1 MRLSTPAA
9 PSTAS
14 RSSSPVNGGGSAPL
28 ISPCEAGGV
37 PAKPGRGARLALF
50 LLALPATAIAA
61 SSNPADLPAGHY
73 RLDPAH
79 TSVIARVR
87 HLGVSNYVVRFD
99 KVEGDFN
106 WDPAHPETTKLQA
119 SVDVTSLDVGADYSR
134 KFADEF
140 LNARTFT
147 QATFVATSLTPSADG
162 KTGTLS
168 GDLTMM
174 GVTKPV
180 SFDVTFVGVSHGLP
194 FGTLAGFSATTTIR
208 RSDFG
213 SRYVLAF
220 VGDEVSLDI
229 EAEFDRK

>member
-1 MRLSTPAA
+1 MRLATF
-9 PSTAS
+9 
-14 RSSSPVNGGGSAPL
+14 
-28 ISPCEAGGV
+28 
-37 PAKPGRGARLALF
+37 ALV
-50 LLALPATAIAA
+50 LLALPAAAAAA

-79 TSVIARVR
+79 TSIIARVR
-87 HLGVSNYVVRFD
+87 HLGVSNFTVRFD
-99 KVEGDFN
+99 RMQGDFT
-106 WDPAHPETTKLQA
+106 WDPEHPEAVKLQA

-134 KFADEF
+134 KFADDF
-140 LNARTFT
+140 LNAKVFG
-147 QATFVATSLTPSADG
+147 QATFIATSLVPSADG
-162 KTGTLS
+162 KTGTLT
-168 GDLTMM
+168 GDLTLM

-180 SFDVTFVGVSHGLP
+180 TFDVTFVGVGHGLP

-213 SRYVLAF
+213 SHYVLAF

>member
-1 MRLSTPAA
+1 MVRELMRPAA
-9 PSTAS
+9 
-14 RSSSPVNGGGSAPL
+14 
-28 ISPCEAGGV
+28 
-37 PAKPGRGARLALF
+37 LALC
-50 LLALPATAIAA
+50 LLALPATAAAA

-99 KVEGDFN
+99 RVEGDFMF
-106 WDPAHPETTKLQA
+106 DPAHPEAFKLQA

-140 LNARTFT
+140 LDANTYA
-147 QATFVATSLTPSADG
+147 QATFVASSLTPAADG
-162 KTGTLS
+162 KSATLT
-168 GDLTMM
+168 GDLTLM

-180 SFDVTFVGVSHGLP
+180 TFDVTFVGVGHGLP

-220 VGDEVSLDI
+220 VGDEVDLDI

>member
-1 MRLSTPAA
+1 MR
-9 PSTAS
+9 
-14 RSSSPVNGGGSAPL
+14 SA
-28 ISPCEAGGV
+28 
-37 PAKPGRGARLALF
+37 KLALC
-50 LLALPATAIAA
+50 LLATPLAAAAA

-79 TSVIARVR
+79 SSVTARVR

-99 KVEGDFN
+99 QMQGDFMF
-106 WDPAHPETTKLQA
+106 DPAHPDAFKLQA

-140 LNARTFT
+140 LDAKTYS
-147 QATFVATSLTPSADG
+147 QATFTATSLTPAADG
-162 KTGTLS
+162 KSATLA
-168 GDLTMM
+168 GDLMLM

-180 SFDVTFVGVSHGLP
+180 TFNVVFIGVGHGLP